1 MPGRAILNSFLKDV
15 NSGEKKEFKCPWRCL
30 ESCKADNANYCI
42 SIALDNARKGILKH
56 GFAFAGANAY
66 KINQIISVKEII
78 SQLKKE
84 FITEVEA
91 NTLNLKQEYEKTLA
105 RFIEKKKEY
114 HNRLRVLKKEYQQM
128 VKKKH
133 DYFLD
138 EYNRIVKKIEELK
151 KDYQDCFE
159 QLKRTTM
166 ELKNLTQ
173 NGRAFPIRSE
183 I

>member
-1 MPGRAILNSFLKDV
+1 
-15 NSGEKKEFKCPWRCL
+15 
-30 ESCKADNANYCI
+30 
-42 SIALDNARKGILKH
+42 
-56 GFAFAGANAY
+56 
-66 KINQIISVKEII
+66 
-78 SQLKKE
+78 
-84 FITEVEA
+84 
-91 NTLNLKQEYEKTLA
+91 
-105 RFIEKKKEY
+105 KKKEY